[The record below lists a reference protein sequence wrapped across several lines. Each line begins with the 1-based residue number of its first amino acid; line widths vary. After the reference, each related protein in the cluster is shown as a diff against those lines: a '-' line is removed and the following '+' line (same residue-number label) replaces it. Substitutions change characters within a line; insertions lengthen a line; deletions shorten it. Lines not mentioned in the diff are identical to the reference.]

1 MRRILCFY
9 LLGLMLL
16 LTACGSAGEQEEPD
30 MSEQNITITSTDLID
45 GVWNEEITNT
55 KYGSNVSPQLSWNAI
70 DGASCYAV
78 VMVDPDGFNWLHWIE
93 TDIKSNDLPQ
103 GFSAKDRYIG
113 PYPPGGTHHYKVY
126 VFALKGALP
135 VSSAKFN
142 RGGNDIRRI
151 SDELSQS
158 DNCLGWG
165 MIDGT
170 YTAR

>member
-16 LTACGSAGEQEEPD
+16 TACGTAGEQEEPD

-70 DGASCYAV
+70 DG
-78 VMVDPDGFNWLHWIE
+78 
-93 TDIKSNDLPQ
+93 
-103 GFSAKDRYIG
+103 
-113 PYPPGGTHHYKVY
+113 
-126 VFALKGALP
+126 
-135 VSSAKFN
+135 
-142 RGGNDIRRI
+142 
-151 SDELSQS
+151 
-158 DNCLGWG
+158 
-165 MIDGT
+165 T